1 LGCSRNRAFLALA
14 AADTSNVITSA
25 SSERSRRAATMKAT
39 ARRIIAKFDSLRP
52 SLPQPRAIAGY
63 WQAKISS
70 ILGDERDALLLM
82 SEVWP
87 QGDISPHMDFDH
99 ERMWSSV
106 EFRRFTRPKG

>member
-1 LGCSRNRAFLALA
+1 
-14 AADTSNVITSA
+14 
-25 SSERSRRAATMKAT
+25 MKAT

>member
-1 LGCSRNRAFLALA
+1 MA
-14 AADTSNVITSA
+14 AADTSNVIYLGFLGPIA
-25 SSERSRRAATMKAT
+25 ARRNDEAT